1 MRRQS
6 SLSDGVSAFITGAVS
21 INVAA
26 PMAAGGAPAV
36 NRALGC
42 WLEPDTGAI
51 TVYLCRTAAGAL
63 LDSIETGA
71 PVAVV
76 FTEPSTHKSLQIKS
90 RGAVVAPAGVAA
102 VAVLERYRRN
112 FGAEIQPLGFSPAF
126 NAALLS
132 HGDGKVAAV
141 TFHPDDVFTQTPGA
155 QAGDPLED

>member
-1 MRRQS
+1 MPRQS
-6 SLSDGVSAFITGAVS
+6 TLSDAVRAFITGAVS

-26 PMAAGGAPAV
+26 PTAGSGAPAV

-42 WLEPDTGAI
+42 EVEASGGKV
-51 TVYLCRTAAGAL
+51 TVYLCRTAAGTL
-63 LDSIETGA
+63 LDSLEAGA

-90 RGAVVAPAGVAA
+90 GGAVVAPADMAA
-102 VAVLERYRRN
+102 MAVLERYRQI
-112 FGAEIQPLGFSPAF
+112 FGVEIQPLGFGPAF

-132 HGDGKVAAV
+132 HGEGTVTAV